1 MTTVTISDDFDLKKI
16 ADSGQSFRIK
26 PLENGTFRFIS
37 GSEILYIRKLSG
49 KDYEISTFS
58 ASGSSS
64 DIKKWNGIWADYFD
78 LSRDYSSIRKLVPAS
93 DTFLNEACKNGKGL
107 RILRQD
113 PWEMIISFII
123 SQRKSIPAIKRS
135 IEEIC
140 RRFGTCV
147 DTGKETL
154 FLFPSAKELS
164 GATEAELKDCGLGYR
179 VPYII
184 DAVSR
189 VSRDEINPYG
199 LYSFEYDE
207 LFLRLKEIK
216 GVGDKVSNCICLFA
230 YGKTEAAPVDTWIA
244 KVIEKKYAGIN
255 PFPPYG
261 ENAGIMQQY
270 IFYYALTH
278 KDNF

>member
-1 MTTVTISDDFDLKKI
+1 MTTVTVSDDFDLKKI

-37 GSEILYIRKLSG
+37 GSEILYIRKLPG

-58 ASGSSS
+58 ASEPGS

-147 DTGKETL
+147 DTRKETI

-164 GATEAELKDCGLGYR
+164 RATEAELKDCGLGYR

-184 DAVSR
+184 DAVSKI
-189 VSRDEINPYG
+189 SENTINPYG
-199 LYSFEYDE
+199 LYSLDYDD

-244 KVIEKKYAGIN
+244 KVIEKYYSGKN
-255 PFPPYG
+255 PFPSYG

-278 KDNF
+278 KDKF